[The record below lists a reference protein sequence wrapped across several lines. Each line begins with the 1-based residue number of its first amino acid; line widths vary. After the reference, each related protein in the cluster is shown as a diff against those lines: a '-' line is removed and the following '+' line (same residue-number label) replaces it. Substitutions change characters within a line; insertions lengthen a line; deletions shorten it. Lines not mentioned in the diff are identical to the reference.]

1 MLQDSVRHYVPGQ
14 ELHDAACMVTLR
26 DSLHFVEASVE
37 RFEMTPPGQPMRSF
51 LTIKLIEPAE
61 AARVQW
67 DVRQRNEFGSLL
79 PDYAPLVLAVTDS
92 VGGFWRGRVLFWL
105 QFADSV
111 QREAAMTR
119 ASASGR
125 VDGASALLKRTAMV
139 AWGRGKIASLNGQA
153 WVDWMNDRCEPP
165 VFTGDSANLLAE
177 GQYDQQQTLNDSQ
190 LRELL
195 GAVRHWIRHHQA
207 RPG

>member
-1 MLQDSVRHYVPGQ
+1 VRRFSGCAWILLVYVPNPAGAQ
-14 ELHDAACMVTLR
+14 DVDPASLSRLNDIAMPPPVPWWPPAPGWYWLGGVLLLCLALIAAAALR
-26 DSLHFVEASVE
+26 RYFAN
-37 RFEMTPPGQPMRSF
+37 RYR
-51 LTIKLIEPAE
+51 
-61 AARVQW
+61 RVA
-67 DVRQRNEFGSLL
+67 L
-79 PDYAPLVLAVTDS
+79 
-92 VGGFWRGRVLFWL
+92 
-105 QFADSV
+105 
-111 QREAAMTR
+111 REAAQI
-119 ASASGR
+119 ASATWPPSA
-125 VDGASALLKRTAMV
+125 ASALLKRTAMV